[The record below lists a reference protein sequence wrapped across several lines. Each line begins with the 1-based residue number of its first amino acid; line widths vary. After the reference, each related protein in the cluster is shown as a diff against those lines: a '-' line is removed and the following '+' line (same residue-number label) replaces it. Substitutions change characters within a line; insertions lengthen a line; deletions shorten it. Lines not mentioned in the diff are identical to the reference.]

1 MKNMQ
6 INHAQKG
13 FTLIEL
19 MIVVA
24 IIGILAAIAIPQYQ
38 DYIARTQVNRAFGE
52 IASLKTAV
60 EERLSRGI
68 TTATMGDLGY
78 TGSNLTTETTATN
91 ANFPGGVGSLVATMG
106 QNAATGIKG
115 ATITLSRTADGVWS
129 CTVAANTATA
139 WDSSFVPAGCN

>member
-1 MKNMQ
+1 MKKMQ

-68 TTATMGDLGY
+68 TTATLGDLGY
-78 TGSNLTTETTATN
+78 TGSNLTTETTTSN

-106 QNAATGIKG
+106 QNAATGITG

-129 CTVAANTATA
+129 CTVAANGATA